1 MFKHNKNGIIKAI
14 IISMVIN
21 IIIITLYIIF
31 VFGMKKDIFVINE
44 DILDN
49 QMVAYLETLSSRL
62 DYYDNKMNKI
72 INSYS
77 FTDFLNESITNGL
90 DNDEVK
96 KIVELFIGIEKPFSS
111 VSLHG
116 KDGEL
121 IFSRPVRM
129 HSDDIANNI
138 KVKDSSII
146 FTSYEDIYDG
156 IEFTVALKDSDD
168 NFLGHI
174 SASVDKAIFSDI
186 VENSQ
191 ILLLPNGVIYYSN
204 KTDISKTSKEK
215 LISLLN
221 NTSEESSY
229 FSKIEGT
236 DLLFYAS
243 LLNRI
248 LGFNIG
254 FIVDDV
260 VPLQQYFKYI
270 ILVVLLLSLIFLTCI
285 LVSELIKR
293 RSEFS
298 EYDIK
303 PSSDSDSELS
313 IISDLNENVLDEE
326 DLIETS
332 SNDEQDETSYFD
344 SLDLDSNID
353 EFLLED
359 KVVDEE
365 EIIKEE
371 DDYFSS
377 KEAFNVSL
385 DDNFLSE
392 QLVSKYDGLL
402 KSDDEDIDAYVDELL
417 DKNSN
422 LSSDEAEGI
431 DEEIETDEVPRIPDD
446 YYGNTDTEDNVSSK
460 TIEEEYQL
468 LLNAIKNEKFI
479 EKDMA
484 YMLDYIRNYFNFK
497 IDIITMLSYNSN
509 DRKYVVT
516 DSKNISSTTKEL
528 FKIGERENIFS
539 KLLVSGKPVDIKN
552 PYSSKALSVKFDS
565 NDIDGISKMLF
576 IPIENTE
583 GNIGSFFIMGLKGL

>member
-21 IIIITLYIIF
+21 VIIITLYIIF

-44 DILDN
+44 DVLDN
-49 QMVAYLETLSSRL
+49 QMVAYLETLSNRL

-77 FTDFLNESITNGL
+77 FIDFVDESMTNGI
-90 DNDEVK
+90 DDDEVK

-129 HSDDIANNI
+129 HSGDIPNNI

-146 FTSYEDIYDG
+146 FTSYKDIYDG
-156 IEFTVALKDSDD
+156 IEFTVALKDIDN
-168 NFLGHI
+168 NFLGYV

-191 ILLLPNGVIYYSN
+191 ILLLPNGIIYYSN
-204 KTDISKTSKEK
+204 NTDISKTSKEK

-229 FSKIEGT
+229 FAKIDDTG
-236 DLLFYAS
+236 LLFYAS

-254 FIVDDV
+254 FIVDDI

-285 LVSELIKR
+285 LVSELIKK
-293 RSEFS
+293 RSEFL
-298 EYDIK
+298 DDDVK
-303 PSSDSDSELS
+303 PSSNNDSDLP
-313 IISDLNENVLDEE
+313 IKNILNKEAQPK
-326 DLIETS
+326 TS
-332 SNDEQDETSYFD
+332 LNAEQDETSYFD
-344 SLDLDSNID
+344 SLDLGSNID

-371 DDYFSS
+371 GDYFSS

-392 QLVSKYDGLL
+392 QLGDKNDSLL
-402 KSDDEDIDAYVDELL
+402 SDNDEDINAYVDELL
-417 DKNSN
+417 DKSNN
-422 LSSDEAEGI
+422 LSTDDDKAI
-431 DEEIETDEVPRIPDD
+431 DDEVETNEVPKIPDD
-446 YYGNTDTEDNVSSK
+446 YYSDNEDNAK
-460 TIEEEYQL
+460 TIEEEYEI
-468 LLNAIKNEKFI
+468 LLNSIKNEKFI

-484 YMLDYIRNYFNFK
+484 YMLDYVRNYFNFK
-497 IDIITMLSYNSN
+497 IDIMLMLGYNS
-509 DRKYVVT
+509 DEGKYVVT
-516 DSKNISSTTKEL
+516 DSENISSTTQEL

-539 KLLVSGKPVDIKN
+539 KLLVAGKPVDIKN
-552 PYSSKALSVKFDS
+552 PYSSKALSLKFDS
-565 NDIDGISKMLF
+565 NDIDGITKMLF
-576 IPIENTE
+576 IPVENTE
-583 GNIGSFFIMGLKGL
+583 GRIASFFIIGLKGL